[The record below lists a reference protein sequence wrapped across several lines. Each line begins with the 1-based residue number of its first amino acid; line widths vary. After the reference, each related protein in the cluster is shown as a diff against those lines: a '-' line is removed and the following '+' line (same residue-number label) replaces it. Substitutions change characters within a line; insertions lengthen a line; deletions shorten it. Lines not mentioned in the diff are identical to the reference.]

1 MVAAQQ
7 SAPAVSRACSTG
19 LQKLL
24 QQQSAVSG
32 TLQHACRCLSGQADT
47 AQQQRRQQAAA
58 AAALTSSTSRS
69 KLSYISPKK
78 RGGYRARLPR
88 VRKYG
93 AELQDKD
100 PAAFD
105 RMRLVLGYY
114 DLPQNRHKPRPLP
127 PSHVT
132 INNLQT
138 IMFTK
143 DVDPYYKLALLN
155 YRSKLVNMKLLPGVF
170 KIQNFLQQLSAPP
183 DIMPAHLEEALLGVK
198 TAATAAAEPENT
210 AAEPAM
216 QQQQLQR

>member
-155 YRSKLVNMKLLPGVF
+155 YRSKLVNMKLLPVSAD
-170 KIQNFLQQLSAPP
+170 QVLSSCKQYGWPISAMLWCELADCECCLSCPP
-183 DIMPAHLEEALLGVK
+183 LPNILRCVLEYIM
-198 TAATAAAEPENT
+198 
-210 AAEPAM
+210 
-216 QQQQLQR
+216 RR